1 MNYVYWK
8 PYDNK
13 NYSFDD
19 ALNIVRKNNEIQMR
33 VRKPNSYNELR
44 IDKDNLPQNNE
55 DIELPLWAIQ
65 DQYWHLYVP
74 DYDMEYKVDELRDY
88 LESVCDVDSRFYD
101 VQKMDILEIFTQLD
115 DHVLTDQLRMEIIF
129 WLRDNNMIPK
139 RY

>member
-19 ALNIVRKNNEIQMR
+19 ALNIARKNNEIQMR

-55 DIELPLWAIQ
+55 DIELPLWAIK

>member
-1 MNYVYWK
+1 MNYAYWK
-8 PYDNK
+8 QYDNK
-13 NYSFDD
+13 NYSFDN

-55 DIELPLWAIQ
+55 DIELPLWAIK

>member
-55 DIELPLWAIQ
+55 DIELPLWAIK